1 MRGALLAQ
9 QKNILKD
16 YMDTMFKAIWV
27 DSLNLNDQEVLT
39 QVAVDSGFDANSFSE
54 GIMSEEIKENLKTN
68 TQYAIDNG
76 SFGVPTFY
84 YNNQIYWGIDSIKFL
99 LEDI

>member
-1 MRGALLAQ
+1 
-9 QKNILKD
+9 
-16 YMDTMFKAIWV
+16 
-27 DSLNLNDQEVLT
+27 
-39 QVAVDSGFDANSFSE
+39 
-54 GIMSEEIKENLKTN
+54 MSEEIKENLKTN
-68 TQYAIDNG
+68 TQYAIDDG